1 MVVMLSTVAMSVTTI
16 AVAWMFYRPALS
28 GILLAIAGASVFA
41 ASRLFKSKAQTVTHD
56 NVMEATAVENN
67 VVEDS
72 RITVVG

>member
-1 MVVMLSTVAMSVTTI
+1 M
-16 AVAWMFYRPALS
+16 
-28 GILLAIAGASVFA
+28 AIAGASVFA
-41 ASRLFKSKAQTVTHD
+41 ASRLFKSKGQTVTHD